1 MRLSKIEIIHFGK
14 LNDLTISL
22 DKNLDVFLG
31 NNEAGK
37 STIVAFIKQV
47 LFGFHLKSK
56 KSKFF
61 EDYFPLNHVSPMG
74 GSLFFQDENQEYVLK
89 RLYAKGDSKKGVLT
103 VTLNGREVPATVF
116 YDHLK
121 NIEDSFYTDSFIF
134 NQDLLAE
141 IVGLTEEELVER
153 IYFLGAS
160 QSGKLLELRDKYATE
175 ASNLFKPTGKRPII
189 NQILSQIK
197 DQEEKV
203 KASAEQ
209 YEEYRNLIAKKEK
222 FETKLGKLQKYL
234 AQLKQEQQDLEIL
247 KTKEKN
253 FQEYQTLK
261 QEYQPIEFSQELFDK
276 IKSLN
281 DEINQESQKLL
292 NLKEE
297 LNKAQLGK
305 DSINLDQAQSLI
317 DQKAEFLQWESELNT
332 LKSRIKQLNDK
343 EESLKNIQ
351 PELKKLEK
359 LDDASIAQLRQDY
372 RHARQESQKQVN
384 SINVVPVA
392 ISGLVLVLGLI
403 IMLAQNNFFIGGL
416 LTLAGIIAGIYFLRP
431 QAPVTTYQDQF
442 KQNYPFDIASF
453 DLDSSLQQLVS
464 LKQQEQEK
472 LTNQNVI
479 NELVKKINTFISQLE
494 ICLNQQIG
502 DKDQALT
509 ALNSLQRIIQV
520 KKDREFVKQNLLK
533 QINEVE
539 LKVKDNEQKLSK
551 LLLKS
556 NCKSLDELKNQ
567 REEYLKQEK
576 IKLKLDTL
584 KNNLEDD
591 LEDLEKYHQE
601 NQLSE
606 KLAKVSEE
614 ISQQNKIITQQ
625 QQELADINAQQNN
638 LVDSDEV
645 INQSQKLA
653 NLRAQLEKESIDYMA
668 DLVVAEWVNRSLD
681 IASNERFP
689 KMLQSAK
696 KYFNLLTDGRY
707 IDINFNK
714 DLTVKNKDNKKY
726 KVQYL
731 SRGTSE
737 QLYFALKLAF
747 VEQVADEIS
756 LPVLIDD
763 AFVNFDKQRI
773 DNIIKLIK
781 KLSQHTQVL
790 IFTQRKEL
798 AEAMNC
804 QVIDLNQEN

>member
-61 EDYFPLNHVSPMG
+61 EDYFPLSHVSPMG
-74 GSLFFQDENQEYVLK
+74 GSLFFQDEDQEYVLK

-103 VTLNGREVPATVF
+103 VTLNGQEVPATVF

-121 NIEDSFYTDSFIF
+121 DIEDGFYTDSFIF

-160 QSGKLLELRDKYATE
+160 QSGKLLELRDKYTTE

-189 NQILSQIK
+189 NQILTQIK

-203 KASAEQ
+203 KLTGEQ
-209 YEEYRNLIAKKEK
+209 YEEYKNLIAKKTEL
-222 FETKLGKLQKYL
+222 EGKLGKLQKDL
-234 AQLKQEQQDLEIL
+234 AQLKQEQQDLELL

-261 QEYQPIEFSQELFDK
+261 QEYHPVKFSQELFDK
-276 IKSLN
+276 IKGLN
-281 DEINQESQKLL
+281 DEINQENQKLL

-297 LNKAQLGK
+297 LNKVQLVR
-305 DSINLDQAQSLI
+305 DSINLDQAQNLI
-317 DQKAEFLQWESELNT
+317 DQKAEFLQWESELNN
-332 LKSRIKQLNDK
+332 LKNRIKQLNDK

-351 PELKKLEK
+351 PELKELEQ
-359 LDDASIAQLRQDY
+359 LDDAKITQLRQDY
-372 RHARQESQKQVN
+372 QQAKQESQKPVN

-403 IMLAQNNFFIGGL
+403 IMFAQNNFFIGGL
-416 LTLAGIIAGIYFLRP
+416 LTLAGIIAGLYFLRRQP
-431 QAPVTTYQDQF
+431 AVTTYQDKF

-453 DLDSSLQQLVS
+453 NLDSSLQQLVS
-464 LKQQEQEK
+464 LKEQQQEK
-472 LTNQNVI
+472 LTNQDAI
-479 NELVKKINTFISQLE
+479 NELNQKINTFISQLE
-494 ICLNQQIG
+494 VCLNQQIVN
-502 DKDQALT
+502 KDQAL
-509 ALNSLQRIIQV
+509 AGLNSLQRIVQNR
-520 KKDREFVKQNLLK
+520 KDNDFVKQNLLK
-533 QINEVE
+533 QINELE
-539 LKVKDNEQKLSK
+539 LKVKDNEQQLSK
-551 LLLKS
+551 LLLES
-556 NCKSLDELKNQ
+556 NSKSLGELKEQ

-584 KNNLEDD
+584 KNNLESD

-601 NQLSE
+601 EQLSE

-614 ISQQNKIITQQ
+614 ISHQNQLITQQ
-625 QQELADINAQQNN
+625 QQQLADINAQQNN

-645 INQSQKLA
+645 IDQNQRLA
-653 NLRAQLEKESIDYMA
+653 NLRAQLEKESINYMA
-668 DLVVAEWVNRSLD
+668 DLMVAEWVNRSLD

-707 IDINFNK
+707 VDINFNK

-763 AFVNFDKQRI
+763 AFVNFDQQRI
-773 DNIIKLIK
+773 DNIIKLITS
-781 KLSQHTQVL
+781 LSQHTQVL

-798 AEAMNC
+798 AKAMNC
-804 QVIDLNQEN
+804 QVIDLNQEK